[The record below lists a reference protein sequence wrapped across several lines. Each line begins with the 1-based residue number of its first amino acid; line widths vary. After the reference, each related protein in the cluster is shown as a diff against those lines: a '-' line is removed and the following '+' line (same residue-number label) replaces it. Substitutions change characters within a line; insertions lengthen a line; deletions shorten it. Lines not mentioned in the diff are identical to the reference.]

1 MSASQAFE
9 TPHGTVVL
17 DGDVGTRLLALLR
30 GGTRVPLAAECAP
43 NQFVLEKPMLSGGAV
58 HDIATVE
65 VVDNMLVINGT
76 IVGLE
81 IH

>member
-1 MSASQAFE
+1 MTQQFE

-17 DGDVGTRLLALLR
+17 DGDIGARLLALLR
-30 GGTRVPLAAECAP
+30 GGERVPLAAECAP
-43 NQFVLEKPMLSGGAV
+43 NQFVLERPMLSGGAL
-58 HDIATVE
+58 HDIATIE